1 MYPIIDFG
9 TLHIPTFFL
18 VISLSLSGLL
28 VALSKRV
35 DLFLKDRKAAYDIAI
50 IIMLSGFLGGRIM
63 HIVFE
68 EWEYY
73 AMQPSRMIEF
83 WNGGFVYFGGLISS
97 FLACIAYCKIK
108 KLKFLDWA
116 DFFTPLL
123 SLSHAF
129 GRIGC
134 LLSGCCFGVACDLP
148 WALDGRHPTV
158 LYLFFGEIAIL
169 FVLLGYEQAKHK
181 MPSGHL
187 FAKWIL
193 LHSVLRLNVEY
204 FRNDYRGD
212 FYNIPPFGQISISQ
226 IISLIFIVISTSF
239 FVSESR
245 KRAKHLVP
253 PPPPV

>member
-9 TLHIPTFFL
+9 TLHIPTFFI

-28 VALSKRV
+28 IALSNRV
-35 DLFLKDRKAAYDIAI
+35 DLFLKDRKIAYDFAI
-50 IIMLSGFLGGRIM
+50 IIMLSGFVGGRIM
-63 HIVFE
+63 HIIFE
-68 EWEYY
+68 EPEYY
-73 AMQPSRMIEF
+73 AMQPSRMLEF
-83 WNGGFVYFGGLISS
+83 WNGGFVYFGGMITS
-97 FLACIAYCKIK
+97 FIACIIYAKIK
-108 KLKFLDWA
+108 KQKILDWA

-134 LLSGCCFGVACDLP
+134 LLAGCCYGAACDLP
-148 WALDGRHPTV
+148 WALDDRHPTV
-158 LYLFFGEIAIL
+158 LYLFFGEIVIL

-212 FYNIPPFGQISISQ
+212 FYNIPPFGHISISQ
-226 IISLIFIVISTSF
+226 IISLILIVLSTVF
-239 FVSESR
+239 FVLESR
-245 KRAKHLVP
+245 KRAKNLVP
-253 PPPPV
+253 PPPPI